1 MRRLIVLVS
10 LFLTLSAYAE
20 PGVENANRAK
30 INYMLN
36 CQGCH
41 SADGAGTA
49 DGSVPTMKN
58 FLGNFLTVEGGREFL
73 VRVPGSA
80 NAALSDDALAEVLN
94 WMLPQISRDQI
105 PAGFQP
111 YTADEVQKLRA
122 QPLQDVIGERERLI
136 QRMGPAY
143 KE

>member
-1 MRRLIVLVS
+1 M
-10 LFLTLSAYAE
+10 AE

-30 INYMLN
+30 VNYMLN

-41 SADGAGTA
+41 GPDGTGTN

-58 FLGNFLTVEGGREFL
+58 FLGNFLHVEGGREFL

-80 NAALSDDALAEVLN
+80 NAAMSDAALAEVLN
-94 WMLPQISRDQI
+94 WMLPKISKQQMPRD
-105 PAGFQP
+105 FKP
-111 YTADEVQKLRA
+111 YTAQEVKRLRA

-136 QRMGPAY
+136 ELM
-143 KE
+143 E